1 MPPSTLLDRVA
12 RPRGRRSLRSPPR
25 RAERTA
31 LLHHRHVP
39 TVTHRGDLAALLA
52 GLALLVVSSLPI
64 DGVAVGGLETDVFR
78 VLNDDLRLPYVPV
91 WVLMQFGSVVAVYA
105 CAGVALTY
113 RRYRLTVALLLAGT
127 AAWWAA
133 KAVKAMFD
141 RPRPAEILDG
151 VELRHAP
158 TEGLGFVSGHASVAT
173 ALAAAAWPWLGR
185 TGRILAVAG
194 VAVVCL
200 ARIYVGAHL
209 PLDVVGGIGLGLVVA
224 AVVRFVVTPEP
235 HRPAMAPQPAPA
247 PTPEA
252 EPS

>member
-1 MPPSTLLDRVA
+1 MA
-12 RPRGRRSLRSPPR
+12 RPWGRRSLRSPTR
-25 RAERTA
+25 RAERTDP
-31 LLHHRHVP
+31 LPHPHVP
-39 TVTHRGDLAALLA
+39 TVTHKGDVAALLA

-64 DGVAVGGLETDVFR
+64 DGVAVGGLERGVFR
-78 VLNDDLRLPYVPV
+78 FINDDLRLPYWPV
-91 WVLMQFGSVVAVYA
+91 WGLMQFGSVVAVYA
-105 CAGVALTY
+105 CAGAALVS

-133 KAVKAMFD
+133 KAVKTFFD
-141 RPRPAEILDG
+141 RPRPADILGG

-158 TEGLGFVSGHASVAT
+158 TEGLGFVSGHAAVAT

-185 TGRILAVAG
+185 TGRI
-194 VAVVCL
+194 VAVSLVVIVCL

-209 PLDVVGGIGLGLVVA
+209 PLDVVGGIGLGLAVA

-235 HRPAMAPQPAPA
+235 HRPAAAPSGPAPA
-247 PTPEA
+247 SAP

>member
-1 MPPSTLLDRVA
+1 MA

-31 LLHHRHVP
+31 PLPHRHVP
-39 TVTHRGDLAALLA
+39 TVTHLGDLAALLA
-52 GLALLVVSSLPI
+52 GLAALVVSSLPI

-78 VLNDDLRLPYVPV
+78 LLNDDLRLPYVPV

-105 CAGVALTY
+105 CAGAALGY

-133 KAVKAMFD
+133 KGVKTLFD
-141 RPRPAEILDG
+141 RPRPVEILGG
-151 VELRHAP
+151 VELRDAP

-185 TGRILAVAG
+185 TGRSVAVALVG
-194 VAVVCL
+194 AVSL

-209 PLDVVGGIGLGLVVA
+209 PLDVVGGIGLGLVIA

-235 HRPAMAPQPAPA
+235 HRPAMAPPPAPA
-247 PTPEA
+247 PQPEA
-252 EPS
+252 EPT

>member
-1 MPPSTLLDRVA
+1 M
-12 RPRGRRSLRSPPR
+12 
-25 RAERTA
+25 
-31 LLHHRHVP
+31 HIP
-39 TVTHRGDLAALLA
+39 TVTHKGDLAALLV
-52 GLALLVVSSLPI
+52 GLAVLVVSALPI
-64 DGVAVGGLETDVFR
+64 DGVAVGGLETEAFR
-78 VLNDDLRLPYVPV
+78 LLNEDLRVPYWPV
-91 WVLMQFGSVVAVYA
+91 WGLMQFGSVVAVYA
-105 CAGVALTY
+105 CAGAALAY

-133 KAVKAMFD
+133 KGVKAFFD

-158 TEGLGFVSGHASVAT
+158 TEGLGFVSGHAAVAT

-185 TGRILAVAG
+185 TGRI
-194 VAVVCL
+194 VAVTLVVIVCL

-235 HRPAMAPQPAPA
+235 HRPAAPAPA
-247 PTPEA
+247 PAPE
-252 EPS
+252 SS